1 MLSSHIN
8 DSDMGNLTGE
18 PKKNSNSLKIR
29 EKMLLKLFQWV
40 SASIV
45 IGNKSIGVTVE
56 LELPPP
62 QKR

>member
-1 MLSSHIN
+1 
-8 DSDMGNLTGE
+8 MGNLTGE
-18 PKKNSNSLKIR
+18 AKKNSNSLKIR